1 MKKVRALAAVG
12 TAAPVAIGM
21 TMMPAT
27 AHAAVTP
34 QWRNCTTTG
43 LLDNS
48 KAYSAHGSAVLGY
61 QGHCAATQ
69 AFYLGKHQ
77 TGLTERVRFWSNGKI
92 IRSTWQAGRVGT
104 NATTFASSPNV
115 VAQMV
120 CMALVSNNN
129 HNKVEYGPLC
139 TYTSSL

>member
-21 TMMPAT
+21 TVTPAT

-34 QWRNCTTTG
+34 HWRNCVNAGNTTQGTAHSTHASAYIQKSEHCVTYQQY
-43 LLDNS
+43 LLY
-48 KAYSAHGSAVLGY
+48 KY
-61 QGHCAATQ
+61 
-69 AFYLGKHQ
+69 Q

-92 IRSTWQAGRVGT
+92 IRSTWQAGWASGT
-104 NATTFASSPNV
+104 TTLFSSSPDV
-115 VAQMV
+115 FTPEMV
-120 CMALVSNNN
+120 CMALVDNNN

-139 TYTSSL
+139 VNT